1 MKESFDKYFLNRG
14 GVLGYEDDKT
24 RAFINLGNILVNDI
38 RKQYPDLPNIY
49 IGIVNNLSLNATAV
63 LDKGKYYI
71 GVNLGLLNS
80 IEDIFFKIQSNKN
93 FPLNNT
99 ISLSNSMHGPE
110 YEFAADTYIMPF
122 TKASLKV
129 AVEQSNIVLKFIL
142 YHEICHILRG
152 HLGLISSKN
161 GSELQEAFQD
171 ESILNINLRQ
181 TLEMDADSFSV
192 NRIINSYLLF
202 YSNIENHSESIYQ
215 TWETFIYNFSF
226 SIYTFFRLFG
236 FHHVEVEKIKKFP
249 HPRPLT
255 RIQMISENIE
265 TILITREIDNLD
277 YLCEKIV
284 DAQVD
289 AEKEL
294 TKVTF
299 FSNETRDFL
308 LAVSSDESRI
318 YINKIISN
326 WNKLYDDLL
335 PYTFGV
341 LPNKNAF

>member
-1 MKESFDKYFLNRG
+1 M
-14 GVLGYEDDKT
+14 
-24 RAFINLGNILVNDI
+24 
-38 RKQYPDLPNIY
+38 Q
-49 IGIVNNLSLNATAV
+49 
-63 LDKGKYYI
+63 
-71 GVNLGLLNS
+71 
-80 IEDIFFKIQSNKN
+80 
-93 FPLNNT
+93 
-99 ISLSNSMHGPE
+99 GPE
-110 YEFAADTYIMPF
+110 YEFAADSYIMPF

-129 AVEQSNIVLKFIL
+129 AGEQSNIVLKFIL

-152 HLGLISSKN
+152 HLGLIYSKN

-181 TLEMDADSFSV
+181 TLEMDADSFAV

-202 YSNIENHSESIYQ
+202 YSNIENHSDSIYQ

-255 RIQMISENIE
+255 RIQMISENIA
-265 TILITREIDNLD
+265 TILVAREIDNLD

-294 TKVTF
+294 AKVTF
-299 FSNETRDFL
+299 FSNETKDFL

-318 YINKIISN
+318 YINKIMGN
-326 WNKLYDDLL
+326 WNKLYDYLL